1 MTLKSL
7 AAVVESHLLSK
18 SGAGFITSKYLV
30 LVSANRFVISP

>member
-18 SGAGFITSKYLV
+18 SGFITAKYLV